1 MKTVALLLGLLL
13 LNASAM
19 SSFAAGSGDM
29 EPMMH
34 QHNMQHGNAHDVMD
48 SRTSLNLSPE
58 MKQHQLSNMRS
69 HVEAVQSI
77 VGLLAREEFDRAAQI
92 AHSRLGLTEEMQK
105 MCGMFRN
112 EEFNQLGLA
121 FHKSGDDL
129 GNALQS
135 KDMAKSLQA
144 LHSTMEYCVQCHAK
158 FRQ

>member
-1 MKTVALLLGLLL
+1 
-13 LNASAM
+13 
-19 SSFAAGSGDM
+19 
-29 EPMMH
+29 
-34 QHNMQHGNAHDVMD
+34 
-48 SRTSLNLSPE
+48 
-58 MKQHQLSNMRS
+58 
-69 HVEAVQSI
+69 
-77 VGLLAREEFDRAAQI
+77 
-92 AHSRLGLTEEMQK
+92 MQK

-129 GNALQS
+129 GNALRS